1 MKKIVLLIFVLV
13 SILNYS
19 QNRILNIDS
28 LHTAYK
34 PYFDKF
40 SQVDSTINE
49 LEEKRNKIN
58 ENLGAIVFER
68 DFNKRNKL
76 IRANISKQLQPKLLK
91 MSTSEIE
98 KMRSDYDKALKD
110 KITLN
115 CMKVELKYR
124 EFQTKEM
131 EKSMINY
138 LIGNGYN
145 LDSFQKLSE
154 DEKKNILKN
163 WKYEPK

>member
-1 MKKIVLLIFVLV
+1 MKKIVLLIFILV
-13 SILNYS
+13 SSFYFS
-19 QNRILNIDS
+19 QNRNLNVDS
-28 LHTAYK
+28 LFIAYK

-40 SQVDSTINE
+40 SEMDPTINE
-49 LEEKRNKIN
+49 LEEKRNRLN

-68 DFNKRNKL
+68 DFNKRNQL

-124 EFQTKEM
+124 EFQTKEL

-138 LIGNGYN
+138 LISNGYN

>member
-1 MKKIVLLIFVLV
+1 MFI
-13 SILNYS
+13 
-19 QNRILNIDS
+19 
-28 LHTAYK
+28 AYK

-40 SQVDSTINE
+40 SEMDPTINE
-49 LEEKRNKIN
+49 LEEKRNRLN

-68 DFNKRNKL
+68 DFNKRNQL

-124 EFQTKEM
+124 EFQTKEL

-138 LIGNGYN
+138 LISNGYN